1 MGFFNMK
8 IGRSDMFPSMHR
20 FFVTA
25 LLLTTFFSAPV
36 YGTDEALRAEVDRR
50 AEAVL
55 EKVVAWRRDIHQHPE
70 LSHREFRTGALAAKH
85 LEALGME
92 VRTGLAGTGVV
103 GVLRGGR
110 PGPVVALR
118 ADMDALPVTEQ
129 VDLPFASKVRDE
141 LNGQEVGVMHACG
154 HDNHVAILMGAAEI
168 LAGMREELPGTVK
181 FIFQPAEESLGGA
194 DVMVARGVL
203 KDPDVDAIF
212 GLHVTQGY
220 AVGEIGVRGRG
231 MMAAS
236 DGLEIKVTGRQT
248 HGAMPWMG
256 VDPIVAASHIVIGL
270 QSVISRQSDL
280 TAAPAVV
287 TIGSFNGG
295 VRGNIIPDEVHMT
308 GTIRTFEPEMQTR
321 IHERVRETAER
332 IAESQGAVAEVII
345 RKGAPVTFNDPALTQ
360 RMRPSLERIAGPANV
375 LEARRVTGA
384 EDFAYYA
391 ERVPAMFF
399 FIGVRPAD
407 VPAEEAIPNHSPFFY
422 ADEDALIHGVRAMAS
437 LAVDYL
443 SGE

>member
-1 MGFFNMK
+1 
-8 IGRSDMFPSMHR
+8 
-20 FFVTA
+20 
-25 LLLTTFFSAPV
+25 
-36 YGTDEALRAEVDRR
+36 
-50 AEAVL
+50 
-55 EKVVAWRRDIHQHPE
+55 
-70 LSHREFRTGALAAKH
+70 
-85 LEALGME
+85 
-92 VRTGLAGTGVV
+92 
-103 GVLRGGR
+103 
-110 PGPVVALR
+110 
-118 ADMDALPVTEQ
+118 
-129 VDLPFASKVRDE
+129 
-141 LNGQEVGVMHACG
+141 
-154 HDNHVAILMGAAEI
+154 
-168 LAGMREELPGTVK
+168 
-181 FIFQPAEESLGGA
+181 
-194 DVMVARGVL
+194 
-203 KDPDVDAIF
+203 
-212 GLHVTQGY
+212 
-220 AVGEIGVRGRG
+220 
-231 MMAAS
+231 
-236 DGLEIKVTGRQT
+236 
-248 HGAMPWMG
+248 
-256 VDPIVAASHIVIGL
+256 
-270 QSVISRQSDL
+270 
-280 TAAPAVV
+280 
-287 TIGSFNGG
+287 